1 MAAIS
6 LATEWMGISDMNLSR
21 SGYLIREG
29 FRSIT
34 THGFMSFA
42 SVTIIMAC
50 LIIMGSVSLLSVNID
65 VLIKDLENQNEMVAF
80 VDDSISDIE
89 EARSL
94 GIYIGDTPNVAEAE
108 FVSRTDAMD
117 AFMSK
122 YDASLMEGIDETVF
136 RHRFVVTLL
145 DISAMAET
153 KAALEN
159 ITGIAKVNAH
169 LEYAKTFVTIRNV
182 VTVVSLALICML
194 VFVSIFIMSN
204 TIKLA
209 TFGRREEIAIM
220 KMVGANN
227 SFIRM
232 PFIIEGLVL
241 GILGGGLAFFAEW
254 GIYELLTGKLMA
266 SFTGSF
272 ISIVPFRSVALVVL
286 ILYLGTGV
294 VVGAVG
300 GTNAIRNYLKV

>member
-1 MAAIS
+1 M
-6 LATEWMGISDMNLSR
+6 SR

-80 VDDSISDIE
+80 VDDSISDPV
-89 EARSL
+89 EAEAL
-94 GIYIGDTPNVAEAE
+94 GLYIRNTPNVATVE

-117 AFMSK
+117 AFMGK
-122 YDASLMEGIDETVF
+122 YDESLMEGIDETVF
-136 RHRFVVTLL
+136 RHRFVVTLT
-145 DISAMAET
+145 DISQMAET
-153 KAALEN
+153 EQALRS
-159 ITGIAKVNAH
+159 IAGIAKVNAH
-169 LEYAKTFVTIRNV
+169 LEYAQTFVTIRNV

-254 GIYELLTGKLMA
+254 GLYEVLTGKLMS
-266 SFTGSF
+266 SFTGNF
-272 ISIVPFRSVALVVL
+272 IAIVPFRSVALVVL
-286 ILYLGTGV
+286 ILYLGTGIM
-294 VVGAVG
+294 VGAVG